1 MQQFNLKD
9 YLKNEFSLPKFK
21 AHITW
26 VWAVFTL
33 KTTFLINQFSDI
45 NSIKNGYVMFEL
57 LQIFLNLN
65 VTSCRLTS
73 LLDKLVKLANQTKLN
88 R

>member
-26 VWAVFTL
+26 FGAVFTL

-45 NSIKNGYVMFEL
+45 NSIKYGYVMFEL
-57 LQIFLNLN
+57 LQN
-65 VTSCRLTS
+65 VLI
-73 LLDKLVKLANQTKLN
+73 
-88 R
+88 

>member
-1 MQQFNLKD
+1 M
-9 YLKNEFSLPKFK
+9 
-21 AHITW
+21 TW

-45 NSIKNGYVMFEL
+45 NSIKYGYVMFEL
-57 LQIFLNLN
+57 HQNLLNLN